1 MIGLLAYALPVNTK
15 SDVLTAEY
23 RSSATKVQQ
32 TLEKWY
38 KDWTQLYRS
47 RPLQIIHQLLG
58 HTWDKDLFT
67 SFFGFEMDHE
77 SSFLIDFGVFKKSLE
92 YVQTQSSLSV
102 NLFHHF
108 FAHKP
113 FELVRFINEL
123 KQGVQENVFDE
134 NKLLALF
141 RLCIVIDD
149 LSPFLTNQQK
159 PATNGDANSEFLLGD
174 ILHFFGNSIA
184 SKNTSAKLKLAICRY
199 LLRFCRQ
206 VLPACSR
213 FVAKHL
219 YFVVSTLV
227 PIVKLNRSDELE
239 QTALQL
245 LHFLL
250 IEQGEK
256 MRDAISLLDHFPA
269 QPQFN
274 DLRKLHSEIKYSDG
288 KEFSLVEEVEFFLK
302 IENRSI
308 EGLIALKH
316 QVIMSTQKDIVPI
329 ANFMRSSLAVI
340 ADKDRV
346 EWIIR

>member
-1 MIGLLAYALPVNTK
+1 MEIVPIVLTLLTPHNLFQQVVIGLLAYALPLNTK
-15 SDVLTAEY
+15 SAVLTADY
-23 RSSATKVQQ
+23 WSSATKVQQ

-38 KDWTQLYRS
+38 TDWTQFYRS

-58 HTWDKDLFT
+58 HTWDKDQFT
-67 SFFGFEMDHE
+67 LFFGFEMDHE
-77 SSFLIDFGVFKKSLE
+77 SSVLIDFGVFQKSLE

-123 KQGVQENVFDE
+123 KLIVQENVFDE

-141 RLCIVIDD
+141 RLCTVIDD
-149 LSPFLTNQQK
+149 LSTFLTTPQNS
-159 PATNGDANSEFLLGD
+159 TNGDANSEFLFGD
-174 ILHFFGNSIA
+174 ILHFFGNSIV

-199 LLRFCRQ
+199 LLKLCRL

-227 PIVKLNRSDELE
+227 PIVKLNRRDEME
-239 QTALQL
+239 HTALQL
-245 LHFLL
+245 LRFLL

-274 DLRKLHSEIKYSDG
+274 ELHKLHSEIKYSEG

-302 IENRSI
+302 IEDRSI

-316 QVIMSTQKDIVPI
+316 QVTYIYAERHW
-329 ANFMRSSLAVI
+329 ANR
-340 ADKDRV
+340 
-346 EWIIR
+346 